1 MTDVELKKFMK
12 VLRNENLKLTPQRV
26 EIFRDV
32 CDSDEHREAEEIYL
46 ALRERDVHV
55 SRSTVYRTMNI
66 LYQHDLVRRMNIG
79 DGKWRYEHWLDCHQ
93 HDHLIC
99 IRCGTIVEFMNPQI
113 EEIQKDVADKF
124 NYKLV
129 KHVHQ
134 LFGLCKQCRKMPI
147 SVN

>member
-26 EIFRDV
+26 EIFREV

-55 SRSTVYRTMNI
+55 SRATVYRTMNI

-134 LFGLCKQCRKMPI
+134 LFGLCKQCRKLPI

>member
-1 MTDVELKKFMK
+1 M
-12 VLRNENLKLTPQRV
+12 
-26 EIFRDV
+26 
-32 CDSDEHREAEEIYL
+32 

-129 KHVHQ
+129 RHVHQ
-134 LFGLCKQCRKMPI
+134 LFGLCKQCRKLPI

>member
-26 EIFRDV
+26 EIFREV

-55 SRSTVYRTMNI
+55 SRATVYRTMNI

-113 EEIQKDVADKF
+113 EEIQKDIADKF

-134 LFGLCKQCRKMPI
+134 LFGLCKQCRKLPI